1 VIPKPRVDE
10 NVSVAD
16 RVTKPGEDGITVN
29 VVDADEVVR
38 FVLIERLLELGGQ
51 VTGYED
57 LAAFSDDADH
67 AQPGVVVFGPTAAP
81 DEVISQVEGL
91 TGFRPGCGA
100 VIVVYEL
107 TADVLQGALRA
118 GVDDVVAVSA
128 EDTELLDAVSR
139 ASTRLRSRRPVPAAA
154 PPPPPPP
161 PATSAPRSRG
171 RVVTVFSTKGG
182 TGKSVVAI
190 NVAVALAKQTIQP
203 VVLVDA
209 DLQFGDVALMLQL
222 APVHTIAEAA
232 QAGDRLDGALLE
244 NLLLRHPQSGLLV
257 LAAPTEP
264 SSADQIGRADLAR
277 ILDVLR
283 ERCAYIVVDTS
294 ANFAEITLAA
304 LEAADDILVL
314 AGLDVM
320 SLKSARVG
328 LQTMRVLD
336 IPFTSVKFVLNRANT
351 RVGLTEAD
359 AERAVQLKVDAA
371 LPSDILV
378 AESVNRGVPV
388 VISSPRSKFARS
400 IDDLASGLMVSE
412 PVAAASQR
420 TE

>member
-1 VIPKPRVDE
+1 MLPKRKAEDDIDTSHEVTVPADDE
-10 NVSVAD
+10 IMIS
-16 RVTKPGEDGITVN
+16 
-29 VVDADEVVR
+29 VVDTDEVVR
-38 FVLIERLLELGGQ
+38 FVLVERLTELGVQ
-51 VTGYED
+51 VVGYED
-57 LAAFSDDADH
+57 LVAFSGDAEH
-67 AQPGVVVFGPTAAP
+67 AQPSVIVFGPTTP
-81 DEVISQVEGL
+81 PEDVIAQVEGL

-100 VIVVYEL
+100 VMVVYEL
-107 TADVLQGALRA
+107 TAEVVQGALRA

-128 EDTELLDAVSR
+128 EDTELLDSVSR
-139 ASTRLRSRRPVPAAA
+139 ASARVTTRRPVAVI

-161 PATSAPRSRG
+161 SASSPRNRG

-190 NVAVALAKQTIQP
+190 NLAVALAKQTIQP

-232 QAGDRLDGALLE
+232 QAGERLDGALLE
-244 NLLLRHPQSGLLV
+244 NLLLRHEQSGLLV

-264 SSADQIGRADLAR
+264 SSADRIGRADLTR

-320 SLKSARVG
+320 SLKASRVA

-336 IPFTSVKFVLNRANT
+336 VPFSSVKFVLNRANT

-359 AERAVQLKVDAA
+359 AERALQLKVDVA

-388 VISSPRSKFARS
+388 VISSPRSRFARS
-400 IDDLASGLMVSE
+400 IDDLASELMVAE
-412 PVAAASQR
+412 PAEAVTTS
-420 TE
+420 